1 MDEPNKSSHHEN
13 VMRLSLFPEI
23 LGGLSH
29 ELAQPL
35 NAITLACEVMRL
47 KIERSS
53 LSSEEKDFFDVRLQG
68 VKTQV
73 TKAGSLID
81 NLRFFF
87 NEHSTDSTTTDVP
100 KALERVTG
108 LVGQQFMARGIKLS
122 VKSASGGFPSTW
134 PRQIVEIAI
143 GQCLVCSR
151 KRLETIK
158 KYYEALGTGVNC
170 ELTVE
175 MRPQESGGVIEFS
188 WDRELDRSIPDESG
202 SCKLQDGIEATRL
215 TVTKLGG
222 DLRFDTGLISLML
235 K

>member
-87 NEHSTDSTTTDVP
+87 NEHSTDTTTTDVP

-108 LVGQQFMARGIKLS
+108 LVGQQFMD
-122 VKSASGGFPSTW
+122 
-134 PRQIVEIAI
+134 Q
-143 GQCLVCSR
+143 
-151 KRLETIK
+151 
-158 KYYEALGTGVNC
+158 
-170 ELTVE
+170 
-175 MRPQESGGVIEFS
+175 
-188 WDRELDRSIPDESG
+188 
-202 SCKLQDGIEATRL
+202 
-215 TVTKLGG
+215 
-222 DLRFDTGLISLML
+222 
-235 K
+235 

>member
-1 MDEPNKSSHHEN
+1 MDEPSNASHHEN

-53 LSSEEKDFFDVRLQG
+53 LSLEEKAFFDVRLQG

-81 NLRFFF
+81 NLRSFF
-87 NEHSTDSTTTDVP
+87 NEQPADASTTDVR

-108 LVGQQFMARGIKLS
+108 LVAQQFMARGIKMS
-122 VKSASGGFPSTW
+122 VKSASENIPSMW

-158 KYYEALGTGVNC
+158 KYYEALGSGVNC

-175 MRPQESGGVIEFS
+175 MRSLESGSVLEFS
-188 WDRELDRSIPDESG
+188 WDEELDRAIPDESG
-202 SCKLQDGIEATRL
+202 ACKFNDGIEATRQ
-215 TVTKLGG
+215 TVIKLGG
-222 DLRFDTGLISLML
+222 DLRFDTGLITLML